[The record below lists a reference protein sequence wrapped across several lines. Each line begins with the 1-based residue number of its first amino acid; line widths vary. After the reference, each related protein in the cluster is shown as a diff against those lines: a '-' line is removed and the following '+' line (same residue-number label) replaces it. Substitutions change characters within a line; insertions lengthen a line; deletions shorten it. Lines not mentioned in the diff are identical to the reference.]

1 MILFARLIG
10 TAVFAGASCML
21 GSLIPEIWDSD
32 GENVFFKIGGTLLLL
47 AFMACL
53 AALCLIFWRVNP

>member
-21 GSLIPEIWDSD
+21 GSLIPVLWTETD
-32 GENVFFKIGGTLLLL
+32 ENVFFKIGGTLLLL

-53 AALCLIFWRVNP
+53 AALCLIFWRVDP

>member
-1 MILFARLIG
+1 MILFTRLIG
-10 TAVFAGASCML
+10 TAAFIGGACVL
-21 GSLIPEIWDSD
+21 GSLIPEICD
-32 GENVFFKIGGTLLLL
+32 GENVVFKIGVTLLLL